1 MAIWCHWLCSFLSV
15 PPGSSHLEEIRG
27 GLGRMCSMKH
37 RAVDVPMAASGL
49 LSVTQLLGVAASGSV
64 SLAGLFPRRLM

>member
-1 MAIWCHWLCSFLSV
+1 
-15 PPGSSHLEEIRG
+15 
-27 GLGRMCSMKH
+27 MCSMKH
-37 RAVDVPMAASGL
+37 TAVDVPMAASGL

>member
-1 MAIWCHWLCSFLSV
+1 
-15 PPGSSHLEEIRG
+15 
-27 GLGRMCSMKH
+27 MCSMKH

-49 LSVTQLLGVAASGSV
+49 LSVTQLLGVAVSGSV